1 MRGTSF
7 LIGLSTL
14 LIGSVAVAEI
24 QTETQEG
31 DAWKRTA
38 MSKDGASASSIYPVD
53 STQTGALL
61 QCAGDNMSVFFAVEP
76 LNFEELADS
85 QTSRS
90 RKWTGKL
97 FIDGEMVDE
106 RDWVYLPALK
116 AAMPGSKLVAAKVFN
131 AIVRG
136 QTVEFEVGSKK
147 RVRVYLPSPDEAFS
161 AFADDCKS
169 YKEDA

>member
-1 MRGTSF
+1 MHGTSF
-7 LIGLSTL
+7 FIGLSTL
-14 LIGSVAVAEI
+14 LLGSVAIAET

-31 DAWKRTA
+31 DAWKRKAVSNSGTA
-38 MSKDGASASSIYPVD
+38 ASSIYPMD

-61 QCAGDNMSVFFAVEP
+61 QCAGSSMSVYFAVEP
-76 LNFEELADS
+76 LDFEELANS

-116 AAMPGSKLVAAKVFN
+116 AALPGSKLVAAKVFN

-136 QTVEFEVGSKK
+136 QTVEFEVGNKQ
-147 RVRVYLPSPDEAFS
+147 RVRVFLPSPDAAFT
-161 AFADDCKS
+161 AFAEDCKS